1 MWNNAP
7 LRNLPLT
14 ERLPVSPTLL
24 LIFYCL
30 AIAGFSLVGGLL
42 PNWIQMTHTRTQLV
56 MSLVSGLML
65 GVAFYHLLPHSVALL
80 GGAGGVDTSVWW
92 LMIGLI
98 GMLLLLRVF
107 HFHQH
112 DFSHEQL
119 GQHDHPHHDSDSHAA
134 AHAAS
139 PATAHAH
146 NHSHEHEHAHA
157 ASASHGASHSAG
169 HSAGHASPVHGLS
182 WVGLALGLA
191 VHTLIDGVAL
201 GAIMHAG
208 SHTSGM
214 IGIGVFLAILLH
226 KPLDAMSI
234 VTVMQAG
241 GWSKGARAITNL
253 VFALMCPLGAMLFY
267 FGVGVADGGDH
278 LVAVALAFSA
288 GAFICI
294 ALSDLLPEVHF
305 HSHDRGKLTLAFL
318 LGIAVAYAIGSVE
331 PAGIHVGL
339 H

>member
-1 MWNNAP
+1 M
-7 LRNLPLT
+7 
-14 ERLPVSPTLL
+14 SPTLL
-24 LIFYCL
+24 LIVYCL

-42 PNWIQMTHTRTQLV
+42 PSLIKMTHTRTQLV

-65 GVAFYHLLPHSVALL
+65 GVAFYHLLPHSVAL
-80 GGAGGVDTSVWW
+80 AADSGGVDTTVWW

-98 GMLLLLRVF
+98 VMLLLLRVF

-112 DFSHEQL
+112 DFSGEEGEQQDHQHHHVEHAHTV
-119 GQHDHPHHDSDSHAA
+119 GQ
-134 AHAAS
+134 AHNHGTAS
-139 PATAHAH
+139 PA
-146 NHSHEHEHAHA
+146 
-157 ASASHGASHSAG
+157 
-169 HSAGHASPVHGLS
+169 HGLS

-201 GAIMHAG
+201 GAVMHAG
-208 SHTSGM
+208 SHASGVV
-214 IGIGVFLAILLH
+214 GIGVFLAILLH

-234 VTVMQAG
+234 VTLMQAG
-241 GWSKGARAITNL
+241 GWSKGARAMTNI
-253 VFALMCPLGAMLFY
+253 VFALMCPLGAMLFF
-267 FGVGVADGGDH
+267 FGVDVVSVGRDH

-318 LGIAVAYAIGSVE
+318 LGISLAYAIGSVE
-331 PAGIHVGL
+331 PAGIHLVP